1 MNERSIEILRE
12 LDSRPSSPFFE
23 YKVAQY
29 IVETIKQ
36 MGVKVEC
43 DRFGNII
50 AHYDNFP
57 SHRERDPIAFVAH
70 MDHPG
75 FEITESYREGF
86 IARAMGGIP
95 VASLKK
101 PTPVVVFTPRGERVA
116 GEISPIDTML
126 RQEIPERMVYLKLQS
141 EVVSTFPIPVVF
153 DLPDFSLDG
162 DTIRMRALDDLAGCA
177 SILVALEWLVL
188 NEEKVDFYAVF
199 TRAEEVGLI
208 GARLLAY
215 EEILPK
221 ETIIVSVESSP
232 VIPGISQGE
241 GPVIRT
247 GDASYT
253 FDSEAEKFLSIGR
266 LRIQEMNTAFK
277 YQRHLMRGGTCEATA
292 FAHFGYRVTGI
303 AFPLGNYHNATTKI
317 SDASGG
323 VDLEYIDVSDYLGGI
338 ELIMQSAIGVSR
350 IGNYNAS
357 SWVTDISENIRS
369 RMATTA
375 KVFDELNT

>member
-1 MNERSIEILRE
+1 MNQRSIEILRE

-23 YKVAQY
+23 YMVAQY

-43 DRFGNII
+43 DKFGNII

-75 FEITESYREGF
+75 FEIIETSQEGF
-86 IARAMGGIP
+86 LARAMGGVP

-101 PTPVVVFTPRGERVA
+101 PTPVVVFTSGGERIA
-116 GEISPIDTML
+116 GEISPIDIVPG
-126 RQEIPERMVYLKLQS
+126 QEIPERKVHLNLQS
-141 EVVSTFPIPVVF
+141 DVVSTFPIPVVF
-153 DLPDFSLDG
+153 DLPEFSLDEY
-162 DTIRMRALDDLAGCA
+162 TIRMRALDDLAGCA
-177 SILVALEWLVL
+177 SILVALEELVS

-215 EEILPK
+215 DEILPK

-247 GDASYT
+247 GDASST
-253 FDSEAEKFLSIGR
+253 FDSEAERFLSIGR
-266 LRIQEMNTAFK
+266 LRVKEANTEFK

-317 SDASGG
+317 GDPSGG

-338 ELIMQSAIGVSR
+338 ELIKQSAIGESQT
-350 IGNYNAS
+350 GNYNAS
-357 SWVTDISENIRS
+357 SWVTGISEDIRS
-369 RMATTA
+369 RMETTA
-375 KVFDELNT
+375 NVFDELNT

>member
-23 YKVAQY
+23 YMVAQY

-43 DRFGNII
+43 DKFGNII

-75 FEITESYREGF
+75 FEIIETSQEGF
-86 IARAMGGIP
+86 LARAMGGVP

-101 PTPVVVFTPRGERVA
+101 PTPGVVFTPGGERIA
-116 GEISPIDTML
+116 GEISPIDIVPG
-126 RQEIPERMVYLKLQS
+126 QEIPERKVHLNLQS
-141 EVVSTFPIPVVF
+141 DVVSTFPIPVVF
-153 DLPDFSLDG
+153 DLPEFSLDE

-177 SILVALEWLVL
+177 SILVALEELVS

-215 EEILPK
+215 DEILPK

-247 GDASYT
+247 GDASAT
-253 FDSEAEKFLSIGR
+253 FDSEAERFLSIGR
-266 LRIQEMNTAFK
+266 LRVKEANTEFK

-317 SDASGG
+317 GDPSGG

-338 ELIMQSAIGVSR
+338 ELIKQSAIGESQTD
-350 IGNYNAS
+350 NYNAS
-357 SWVTDISENIRS
+357 SWITGISEDIRS
-369 RMATTA
+369 RMETTA
-375 KVFDELNT
+375 NVFDELNT

>member
-1 MNERSIEILRE
+1 
-12 LDSRPSSPFFE
+12 
-23 YKVAQY
+23 
-29 IVETIKQ
+29 
-36 MGVKVEC
+36 
-43 DRFGNII
+43 
-50 AHYDNFP
+50 
-57 SHRERDPIAFVAH
+57 
-70 MDHPG
+70 
-75 FEITESYREGF
+75 
-86 IARAMGGIP
+86 MGGVP

-101 PTPVVVFTPRGERVA
+101 PTPVVVFTSGGERIA
-116 GEISPIDTML
+116 GEISPIDTVPE
-126 RQEIPERMVYLKLQS
+126 QEIPERKVHLNLQS
-141 EVVSTFPIPVVF
+141 DVVSTFPIPVVF
-153 DLPDFSLDG
+153 DLPEFSLDE

-177 SILVALEWLVL
+177 SILVALEELVS

-215 EEILPK
+215 DEILPK

-247 GDASYT
+247 GDASST
-253 FDSEAEKFLSIGR
+253 FDSEAERFLSIGR
-266 LRIQEMNTAFK
+266 LRVKEANTEFK

-317 SDASGG
+317 GDPSGE

-338 ELIMQSAIGVSR
+338 ELIKQSAIGESQT
-350 IGNYNAS
+350 GNYNAS
-357 SWVTDISENIRS
+357 SWVTGISEDIRS
-369 RMATTA
+369 RMETTA
-375 KVFDELNT
+375 NVFDELNT

>member
-1 MNERSIEILRE
+1 M
-12 LDSRPSSPFFE
+12 
-23 YKVAQY
+23 
-29 IVETIKQ
+29 
-36 MGVKVEC
+36 
-43 DRFGNII
+43 
-50 AHYDNFP
+50 
-57 SHRERDPIAFVAH
+57 
-70 MDHPG
+70 
-75 FEITESYREGF
+75 
-86 IARAMGGIP
+86 
-95 VASLKK
+95 
-101 PTPVVVFTPRGERVA
+101 
-116 GEISPIDTML
+116 
-126 RQEIPERMVYLKLQS
+126 
-141 EVVSTFPIPVVF
+141 
-153 DLPDFSLDG
+153 
-162 DTIRMRALDDLAGCA
+162 
-177 SILVALEWLVL
+177 ALEWLVL

-266 LRIQEMNTAFK
+266 LRIQETNTAFK

-338 ELIMQSAIGVSR
+338 ELIKQSAIGVSR

-357 SWVTDISENIRS
+357 SWVTDISENIRR